1 MHYNQSEKLEIIR
14 LVESSDLSVSAT
26 LRKLGI
32 QRSTFYKWYDRYLD
46 DGIDGLAPRNRS
58 RKVQWNQIPG
68 AIRQQVI
75 ELSLDNTELSPREL
89 AYKMIDEKGYYI
101 SESSVY
107 RILKQHGLIQSPAFI
122 LSKAK
127 DKFDQPTNRVN
138 EMWQTDFTYLKVI
151 GWGWYYLSTILD
163 DYSRFIVSW
172 ELCNT
177 MTASDVENT
186 INRALLN
193 SAISKYQMPR
203 LLSDNGSCYISG
215 QLHDFLEIV
224 GMGHVRGA
232 PAHPQTQGKIERYHR
247 TMKNV
252 VKLDNYYNP
261 SQLKDRIKQFVHYY
275 NFKRYHESLDNLA
288 PADVYYGRSEEILN
302 QRNEIKKLT
311 MKSRKRNY
319 FQNQLN
325 NTCN

>member
-1 MHYNQSEKLEIIR
+1 MHYSQAEKMEIIS
-14 LVESSDLSVSAT
+14 LVGSSDLSVSVT

-46 DGIDGLAPRNRS
+46 EGIDGLEPRNRN
-58 RKVQWNQIPG
+58 RKTQWNQIPG
-68 AIRQQVI
+68 TIRQQVI

-89 AYKMIDEKGYYI
+89 AYTMIDEKGYYI

-107 RILKQHGLIQSPAFI
+107 RILKQHGLIQSPVFT

-127 DKFDQPTNRVN
+127 DKFDQPTCRVN

-224 GMGHVRGA
+224 D
-232 PAHPQTQGKIERYHR
+232 
-247 TMKNV
+247 
-252 VKLDNYYNP
+252 L
-261 SQLKDRIKQFVHYY
+261 L
-275 NFKRYHESLDNLA
+275 
-288 PADVYYGRSEEILN
+288 
-302 QRNEIKKLT
+302 
-311 MKSRKRNY
+311 
-319 FQNQLN
+319 
-325 NTCN
+325 